1 MRSVL
6 IVLLSFLIINSVS
19 AQTDAEK
26 EILDVLKKQEMFW
39 NEGNI
44 AKFMDGYWKSDS
56 LLFVG
61 SSGPSYGWQTTLDRY
76 KKRYPGKDAMGTLHF
91 DIREIKSLSSE
102 YGFVVGK
109 WSLTRNI
116 GDIGGYFSLLF
127 RKINGKWVIIADHT
141 S

>member
-6 IVLLSFLIINSVS
+6 IVLLSFVVINSVS

-61 SSGPSYGWQTTLDRY
+61 SSGPSYGWQTTLDGY